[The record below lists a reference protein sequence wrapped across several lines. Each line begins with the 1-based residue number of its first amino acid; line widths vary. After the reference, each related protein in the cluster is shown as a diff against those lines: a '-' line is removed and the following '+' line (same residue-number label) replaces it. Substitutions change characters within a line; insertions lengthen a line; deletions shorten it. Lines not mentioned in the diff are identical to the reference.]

1 MPLPLFALTLAVF
14 AIGTTEF
21 AIMGL
26 LPEIATDLGV
36 TIPSAGLLVSGYAL
50 GVAIG
55 GPILAILTNG
65 ISRKSALLLLM
76 GVFVVGHVLT
86 ALAPSYAPLMAGRIV
101 TSFCHGA
108 FVGIASVVA
117 VDIVSADRRAT
128 AIAVV
133 WAGFS
138 ASSII
143 GVPAGTA
150 LGHALG
156 WRSTFWAIA
165 ILGTVAIV
173 LISLVLREQKTIA
186 KSNLVSEFKVLGRPL
201 VLLALLLSALVCG
214 ATFSVYTYIA
224 PMLLTVT
231 NISSV
236 RLPWV
241 LLAFGVGGTIGIFAG
256 ARLADWKLGPTII
269 GIVAA
274 QTAIYLVLLLTIH
287 RPALAVPT
295 VFVWG
300 MLFYAPASAIQLRLV
315 NAASEA
321 PNLASTLNQS
331 AFNVGNVV
339 GPAIGAAAL
348 SSGLGFASLPW
359 IGAILAL
366 LGLAVAVIS
375 VTLERGTE
383 TRMVGEAQKDSKNF

>member
-1 MPLPLFALTLAVF
+1 MHAGVAIQLFALTLAVF
-14 AIGTTEF
+14 GIGTTEF

-26 LPEIATDLGV
+26 LPEIAADLRV
-36 TIPSAGLLVSGYAL
+36 SIPKASLLVSGYAL
-50 GVAIG
+50 GVAVG

-65 ISRKSALLLLM
+65 MQRKSALLLLM

-86 ALAPSYAPLMAGRIV
+86 AIASSYGPLMTARIV

-117 VDIVSADRRAT
+117 VDIVPADRRAT

-165 ILGTVAIV
+165 VLGTVASV
-173 LISLVLREQKTIA
+173 LIAFLLQVQNSPA
-186 KSNLVSEFKVLGRPL
+186 KSNLASEFKVLARPQ
-201 VLLALLLSALVCG
+201 VQLALLLSALVSAAAFG
-214 ATFSVYTYIA
+214 VYTFIA
-224 PMLLTVT
+224 PMLLIVT
-231 NISSV
+231 NISSEN
-236 RLPWV
+236 LPWV
-241 LLAFGVGGTIGIFAG
+241 LLAFGVGGTIGMFAG
-256 ARLADWKLGPTII
+256 ARLADWKLGPTLV

-274 QTAIYLVLLLTIH
+274 QALIYLVLLYTVSSPG
-287 RPALAVPT
+287 PAAMT

-300 MLFYAPASAIQLRLV
+300 MVFYAPASAIQLRLV
-315 NAASEA
+315 NAAREA

-339 GPAIGAAAL
+339 GPAIGAAAM
-348 SSGLGFASLPW
+348 SSGLGFGSLPW

-366 LGLAVAVIS
+366 LALSVAAIS
-375 VTLERGTE
+375 VSLERGNKTPH
-383 TRMVGEAQKDSKNF
+383 RA